1 MEIHIPKHME
11 KSPRAVR
18 EREGGAGKAAPL
30 FDDSRYGRATGK
42 GGNRGSSQRPQK
54 EGDGPEM

>member
-11 KSPRAVR
+11 KSPRVVT
-18 EREGGAGKAAPL
+18 EREMGGGGKAAPL

-42 GGNRGSSQRPQK
+42 GRNRGSSQRPQK
-54 EGDGPEM
+54 